1 MIFQKREMWIR
12 RSDTNLYLNSTKM
25 HSSRMRTVRCSS
37 RLWGGGGG
45 VCFVHTGI
53 PPGQTTPLGR
63 MCLPKEECVCPGGG
77 VSAEGGLP
85 GGGGSA
91 QEGCLLGGIP
101 VCTEADTPPPCGQNS
116 SHMFVKILHCHNFVA
131 DGNNEKIYQ
140 YLFICI

>member
-1 MIFQKREMWIR
+1 MIQIYTLIQQKCIPVGCVP
-12 RSDTNLYLNSTKM
+12 SAA
-25 HSSRMRTVRCSS
+25 VAVC
-37 RLWGGGGG
+37 WGGVYASCILGY
-45 VCFVHTGI
+45 
-53 PPGQTTPLGR
+53 PPGRQP
-63 MCLPKEECVCPGGG
+63 PWAECVCPRRS

-116 SHMFVKILHCHNFVA
+116 SHTFVKILHCHNFVA